1 MQSDAV
7 LLAVNVC
14 ATPLSASDY
23 ELLSA
28 QLCGI
33 RREIVFLRESEDAV
47 SDEFYER
54 KIEEWK
60 QVLYQSSRLG
70 VG

>member
-1 MQSDAV
+1 M
-7 LLAVNVC
+7 LLVVNVC
-14 ATPLSASDY
+14 DTPLSADDY

-33 RREIVFLRESEDAV
+33 RREVVFLRESEDAV
-47 SDEFYER
+47 SDGFYER

-60 QVLYQSSRLG
+60 QVL
-70 VG
+70 